1 MRKNVLVVINSG
13 RTVPAASKQKTNRG
27 SSFNTRAWAMA
38 FRFFWPSAV
47 ATQDFNSC
55 VEKFVEKN
63 RKSYLLHA
71 KQSAW
76 SCLHQDEANLDKMN
90 LHAGC
95 QIHFSFQFNP
105 HSVKTLGI

>member
-1 MRKNVLVVINSG
+1 MG
-13 RTVPAASKQKTNRG
+13 RTVPARSKQKTNRG
-27 SSFNTRAWAMA
+27 SSFNTRALDNGVQI
-38 FRFFWPSAV
+38 FWPSAV

-90 LHAGC
+90 LHADC
-95 QIHFSFQFNP
+95 QIHFSFQFNS
-105 HSVKTLGI
+105 HLGKTLGI